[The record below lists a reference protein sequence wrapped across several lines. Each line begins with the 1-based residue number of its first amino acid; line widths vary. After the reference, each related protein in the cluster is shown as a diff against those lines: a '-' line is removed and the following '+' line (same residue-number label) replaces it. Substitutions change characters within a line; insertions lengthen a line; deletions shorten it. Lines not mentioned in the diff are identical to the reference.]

1 MLFIRNE
8 ANFQLGGYIT
18 MKRSVLTRALCI
30 LLLLSLVAV
39 FAACG
44 TEEEPPAGSSGAT
57 GNTSDTQS
65 APLFSNLP
73 ETTFDDADFV
83 VLVNGDS
90 FEQYASA
97 EVLPQES
104 SDSGL
109 QDAVKTRNDLIE
121 ERFGITLK
129 EFRTEAQTN
138 MVSVIRTNAVAGVS
152 EYDLVMPY
160 MSDAATL
167 AMEGLFFDLA
177 KTEHIHLNESY
188 YDQGAVS
195 GLSVTGKNYFA
206 TGDLSLLSFACTH
219 AMIFN
224 KDMIRENGLE
234 NPYELVENGEW
245 TIDKLQ
251 EMARKVTAESDGVS
265 GWGYA
270 DTYGFLVNGNFAGSM
285 FIGAGH
291 RFTSKNANDEPV
303 ISINDSGAVNAIEKI
318 SALINDKGAT
328 AQIVD
333 GSDFYT
339 SAVAAGKNVWTAA
352 NEVVA
357 NKTVLFRAIALID
370 VFDMGQ
376 YDCNFGVLPTPKL
389 DTAQEQYYNRVST
402 LYASCVAIPI
412 NVKDLTM
419 SAVITDALMQAST
432 DTIKKAY
439 FDVIMKGRK
448 IADLESEKMLDIIF
462 DSRVYDLGSI
472 YNWGGTS
479 EYDTNSI
486 TGFLNSV
493 AFSSTKEFASSWESI
508 ASMVQTAMED
518 TIDAYSLIPD

>member
-1 MLFIRNE
+1 
-8 ANFQLGGYIT
+8 
-18 MKRSVLTRALCI
+18 MKRNVLTRALCI
-30 LLLLSLVAV
+30 LLLLSLAAV

-44 TEEEPPAGSSGAT
+44 SDDEPSAAGSVNVDGSLDG
-57 GNTSDTQS
+57 DTES
-65 APLFSNLP
+65 TPDDTPAPLFSNLP
-73 ETTFDDADFV
+73 NTNFDGADFV

-90 FEQYASA
+90 FEQYASV

-109 QDAVKTRNDLIE
+109 QDAVKARNDLIE
-121 ERFGITLK
+121 EHFGVTIK
-129 EFRTEAQTN
+129 ENRTEAQTS
-138 MVSVIRTNAVAGVS
+138 MVSIIRNNAVSGVS

-195 GLSVTGKNYFA
+195 GLSVANKNYFA

-224 KDMIRENGLE
+224 KDMIEENGME
-234 NPYELVENGEW
+234 NPYDLVENGEW

-251 EMARKVTAESDGVS
+251 EMARKVTTESDGNP
-265 GWGYA
+265 GWGYG

-285 FIGAGH
+285 FVGAGH
-291 RFTSKNANDEPV
+291 RFTSKNEQDEPV
-303 ISINDSGAVNAIEKI
+303 ISITDSGAVSTIEKI
-318 SALINDKGAT
+318 TALINDKSAT

-339 SAVAAGKNVWTAA
+339 SAVAAGKNVWTTA

-370 VFDMGQ
+370 VFDMGK
-376 YDCNFGVLPTPKL
+376 YECKFGVLPTPKL
-389 DTAQEQYYNRVST
+389 DTAQEKYYNRVST

-412 NVKDLTM
+412 NVADPTM

-439 FDVIMKGRK
+439 FEVIMKGRK

-472 YNWGGTS
+472 YNWGGNS

-486 TGFLNSV
+486 TGFLNDV
-493 AFSSTKEFASSWESI
+493 AFSSTKEFTSTWEGI
-508 ASMVQTAMED
+508 ADMVQSAMED
-518 TIDAYSLIPD
+518 TIDAYRSIPD

>member
-1 MLFIRNE
+1 
-8 ANFQLGGYIT
+8 
-18 MKRSVLTRALCI
+18 MKTSVLTRALCI
-30 LLLLSLVAV
+30 LLLLSLAVV
-39 FAACG
+39 FAACNTEDDPSAG
-44 TEEEPPAGSSGAT
+44 TSGSAGDTSGT
-57 GNTSDTQS
+57 TS

-73 ETTFDDADFV
+73 DTNFGNADFV

-90 FEQYASA
+90 YEQYASA
-97 EVLPQES
+97 EVLPQPT

-109 QDAVKTRNDLIE
+109 QDAVKSRNDLIE
-121 ERFGITLK
+121 EHFGVTIK
-129 EFRTEAQTN
+129 EFRTEAQAD
-138 MVSVIRTNAVAGVS
+138 MVTTIRTNAVSGVS

-160 MSDAATL
+160 MSEAASL
-167 AMEGLFFDLA
+167 AMEGIFLDLA

-195 GLSVTGKNYFA
+195 GLSVAGKNYFA

-224 KDMIRENGLE
+224 KDMIKENGLE

-251 EMARKVTAESDGVS
+251 EMARAVTAESDGNA

-270 DTYGFLVNGNFAGSM
+270 DTYGFLVNGNFASSM

-291 RFTSKNANDEPV
+291 RFTSKNENDEP
-303 ISINDSGAVNAIEKI
+303 IIAINASGAVNAIEKI
-318 SALINDKGAT
+318 TALINDKGAT

-339 SAVAAGKNVWTAA
+339 SAVAAGKNVWTTA

-370 VFDMGQ
+370 VFDMGK
-376 YDCNFGVLPTPKL
+376 YECSFGVLPTPKL
-389 DTAQEQYYNRVST
+389 DTAQDQYYNRVST
-402 LYASCVAIPI
+402 LYASCVAIPF
-412 NVKDLTM
+412 NAKDRVM
-419 SAVITDALMQAST
+419 SAVITDALMQSST

-439 FDVIMKGRK
+439 FEVIMKGRK
-448 IADLESEKMLDIIF
+448 IEDPESEKMLDIIF

-472 YNWGGTS
+472 YNWGGAN
-479 EYDTNSI
+479 EYDTSSI
-486 TGFLNSV
+486 TGFLNDV
-493 AFSSTKEFASSWESI
+493 AFSSTKEFTSTWESI
-508 ASMVQTAMED
+508 ASKVQSDMDETV
-518 TIDAYSLIPD
+518 DAYRLIDD

>member
-1 MLFIRNE
+1 
-8 ANFQLGGYIT
+8 
-18 MKRSVLTRALCI
+18 MKGMVILMKTSVLTRVLCI
-30 LLLLSLVAV
+30 LLLLSLAV
-39 FAACG
+39 VFSACN
-44 TEEEPPAGSSGAT
+44 TAGDTS
-57 GNTSDTQS
+57 SDTPNSVGTTSGDTS

-73 ETTFDDADFV
+73 ETDFGNADFV
-83 VLVNGDS
+83 VLVNGDCYD
-90 FEQYASA
+90 QYASA
-97 EVLPQES
+97 EVLPQEG

-121 ERFGITLK
+121 EHFGVTLK
-129 EFRTEAQTN
+129 EFRTETQAD
-138 MVSVIRTNAVAGVS
+138 MVSDIRTNAVAGVS

-160 MSDAATL
+160 MSEAATL

-177 KTEHIHLNESY
+177 KTEHIHLNEGY

-224 KDMIRENGLE
+224 KDMIRENNLE

-270 DTYGFLVNGNFAGSM
+270 DTYGFLVNGNFASSM
-285 FIGAGH
+285 FVGAGH
-291 RFTSKNANDEPV
+291 RFTSKNANDEPI
-303 ISINDSGAVNAIEKI
+303 ISINDSGAVAAIEKI
-318 SALINDKGAT
+318 TALINDKGAT
-328 AQIVD
+328 AQIVE

-339 SAVAAGKNVWTAA
+339 TATAAGKNVWTTA

-376 YDCNFGVLPTPKL
+376 YECNFGVLPTPKL
-389 DTAQEQYYNRVST
+389 DAAQDQYYNRVST
-402 LYASCVAIPI
+402 LYASCVAIPM
-412 NVKDLTM
+412 NVKDPTM
-419 SAVITDALMQAST
+419 SAVITDALMQSST

-472 YNWGGTS
+472 YNWGGAN

-493 AFSSTKEFASSWESI
+493 AFSSTKEFTSTWESI
-508 ASMVQTAMED
+508 ASKVQSAMED
-518 TIDAYSLIPD
+518 TIEAYSMIPD

>member
-1 MLFIRNE
+1 
-8 ANFQLGGYIT
+8 
-18 MKRSVLTRALCI
+18 MKTSVLTRALCV

-39 FAACG
+39 FAACN
-44 TEEEPPAGSSGAT
+44 TEDEPSGNSSGNA
-57 GNTSDTQS
+57 GNTPDATS

-73 ETTFDDADFV
+73 DTTFNGEDFV
-83 VLVNGDS
+83 VLVNGDCYD
-90 FEQYASA
+90 QYASA
-97 EVLPQES
+97 EVLPQET
-104 SDSGL
+104 SDTGL

-121 ERFGITLK
+121 ERFGVTIK
-129 EFRTEAQTN
+129 EFRTETQAD
-138 MVSVIRTNAVAGVS
+138 MVSNIRTNAMSGVS

-160 MSDAATL
+160 MSEAASL
-167 AMEGLFFDLA
+167 AMEGYFFDLA
-177 KTEHIHLNESY
+177 KMEHIHLNESY

-195 GLSVTGKNYFA
+195 GLSVTGRNYFA

-224 KDMIRENGLE
+224 KDMIAENGLE
-234 NPYELVENGEW
+234 NPYELVQNGEW

-265 GWGYA
+265 GWGYT
-270 DTYGFLVNGNFAGSM
+270 DTYGFLVNGNFASSM
-285 FIGAGH
+285 FVGAGH
-291 RFTSKNANDEPV
+291 RFTSKNDNDEPI
-303 ISINDSGAVNAIEKI
+303 ISINDSGAVTTIEKI
-318 SALINDKGAT
+318 TALINDKGAT
-328 AQIVD
+328 AQIVE

-376 YDCNFGVLPTPKL
+376 YECSFGVLPTPKL
-389 DTAQEQYYNRVST
+389 DTAQSQYYNRVST
-402 LYASCVAIPI
+402 LYASCVAIPV
-412 NVKDLTM
+412 NVKDPTM

-439 FDVIMKGRK
+439 FEVIMKGRK
-448 IADLESEKMLDIIF
+448 IADPESEEMLDIIF

-472 YNWGGTS
+472 YNWGGAN

-493 AFSSTKEFASSWESI
+493 AFSTTKEFASTWESI
-508 ASMVQTAMED
+508 SGMVQADMEE
-518 TIDAYSLIPD
+518 TIEAYSLLND